1 MYINQFF
8 PKYSYSNLY
17 NYFPNFKLVYNKRL
31 IAQTDYSYIIKVV
44 VIVVVEKKLQVAM
57 H

>member
-8 PKYSYSNLY
+8 SKYSYSNLY